1 VQNVTVSIAHT
12 YIYSPLN
19 VTAHAPVI
27 VNVTDNHQ
35 KYIPSFQSA
44 VDVTIFSYMPAIHY
58 TTGWPEF
65 PANRTEFPNRDL
77 SMLYPDE
84 QQYVSATTK
93 HWWDVEWTWM
103 GMDGYA
109 WEMGVLILAVLI
121 LCAVIA
127 FGVLAKCVRRK
138 ASNNPRE
145 VDLQSARQC
154 NDSCLVIVIYVMQS
168 PTMVYLSLNM
178 YCFGACEH
186 SVEEVVVHQPTPQF
200 DTSAADIASPYYAE
214 QNMGKRGDDDDSD
227 DDSTAPGIRT

>member
-1 VQNVTVSIAHT
+1 VTVSIAHT

-127 FGVLAKCVRRK
+127 FGVLARYPPHRLCDIVPICFADQANLFLKSLFQFHTT
-138 ASNNPRE
+138 SN
-145 VDLQSARQC
+145 
-154 NDSCLVIVIYVMQS
+154 
-168 PTMVYLSLNM
+168 
-178 YCFGACEH
+178 
-186 SVEEVVVHQPTPQF
+186 
-200 DTSAADIASPYYAE
+200 
-214 QNMGKRGDDDDSD
+214 
-227 DDSTAPGIRT
+227 